1 MIARPLTITYL
12 SWQDFEVADPA
23 RGASPER
30 DLGLVWRSARR
41 EATYRAAW
49 VEATGELI
57 AVRHGVPPEGGRV
70 MLLGRMDADEV
81 ERRLDGWEEMVG
93 EPGSFEWLVA
103 HAAPH
108 ARPVA
113 AKARALDLAG

>member
-1 MIARPLTITYL
+1 
-12 SWQDFEVADPA
+12 
-23 RGASPER
+23 
-30 DLGLVWRSARR
+30 
-41 EATYRAAW
+41 
-49 VEATGELI
+49 
-57 AVRHGVPPEGGRV
+57 
-70 MLLGRMDADEV
+70 MDADEV